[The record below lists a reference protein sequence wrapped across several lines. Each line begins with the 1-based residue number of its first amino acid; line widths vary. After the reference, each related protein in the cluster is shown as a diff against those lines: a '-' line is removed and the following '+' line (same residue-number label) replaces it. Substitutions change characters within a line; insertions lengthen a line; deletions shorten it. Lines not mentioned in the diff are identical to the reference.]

1 MILII
6 VGTIIIC
13 KGHWILGGI
22 VLLEA
27 IAGTMLDME
36 K

>member
-1 MILII
+1 MILLV
-6 VGTIIIC
+6 VGTIIIM

-27 IAGTMLDME
+27 ICDLLLQFD

>member
-1 MILII
+1 MILIVI
-6 VGTIIIC
+6 GTIIIM

-22 VLLEA
+22 VLIEA
-27 IAGTMLDME
+27 ICGVLLDLD